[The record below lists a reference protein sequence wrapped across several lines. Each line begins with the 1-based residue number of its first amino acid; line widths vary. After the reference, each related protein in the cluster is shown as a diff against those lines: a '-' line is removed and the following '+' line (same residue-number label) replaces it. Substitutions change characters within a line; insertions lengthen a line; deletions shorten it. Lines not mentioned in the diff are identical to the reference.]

1 MIFQILVTNVYDLWQ
16 HLPTFKYL
24 ADFHKFCLIYTII
37 QNPVFTNTAK
47 QNSNHNYN
55 TVHVVFMDGW
65 LTGLGRAAWCLVLD
79 VDQYDFVKAEIV
91 GEKQLVQ
98 SFIECM

>member
-1 MIFQILVTNVYDLWQ
+1 
-16 HLPTFKYL
+16 
-24 ADFHKFCLIYTII
+24 
-37 QNPVFTNTAK
+37 
-47 QNSNHNYN
+47 
-55 TVHVVFMDGW
+55 MDGW